1 MKRAINEIVSERNDE
16 TLRKLFGDAET
27 FHANFYH
34 AFMSEEDLARLR
46 PLVRGFVTRLLQI
59 AA

>member
-1 MKRAINEIVSERNDE
+1 MKRTINELCGERDDE

-34 AFMSEEDLARLR
+34 AFMSEEDLAKLR

-59 AA
+59 AT